1 MAVFPQHNICDTTR
15 VTFDTVTFV
24 LQGFLHMW
32 HQENVIRFDSFCI
45 KGTVNKICHGLI
57 RQQLNEVVFF
67 LFHAAV

>member
-1 MAVFPQHNICDTTR
+1 
-15 VTFDTVTFV
+15 
-24 LQGFLHMW
+24 MW

-67 LFHAAV
+67 LFHAAG